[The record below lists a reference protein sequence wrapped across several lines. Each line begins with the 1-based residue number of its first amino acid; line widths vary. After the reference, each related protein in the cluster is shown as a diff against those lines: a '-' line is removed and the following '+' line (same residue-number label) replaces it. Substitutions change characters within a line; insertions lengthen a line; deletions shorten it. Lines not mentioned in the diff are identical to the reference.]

1 MVANT
6 AHHKASVQTVSAA
19 VTPVSVHI
27 YTHTYQL
34 QTTQQTPS
42 GPQDV
47 PPPIY
52 LVVGKHSEDVK
63 ICIRSKPETLCG
75 ASNNPRHK
83 CPMSQPIIKALLICP
98 VGPVPDS
105 PEVRMATCEPRVKN
119 GHPYALPCVSHAPEY
134 VRLQC

>member
-6 AHHKASVQTVSAA
+6 AHHKASVQTMSAA
-19 VTPVSVHI
+19 VTLVSVHI
-27 YTHTYQL
+27 HTHIPTSDYTTNTL
-34 QTTQQTPS
+34 QTTGYP
-42 GPQDV
+42 

-52 LVVGKHSEDVK
+52 LVVGEHSEDVK

-75 ASNNPRHK
+75 ASNNPCHK
-83 CPMSQPIIKALLICP
+83 CPMSQPIIKALLVSP

-105 PEVRMATCEPRVKN
+105 PEVRVATCEPRVKN
-119 GHPYALPCVSHAPEY
+119 GHPYTLPCVSHAPEY